1 MRPARPGILIKSS
14 PDYGRRRPDAPASF
28 GSVPLAYLSRLTLTN
43 YRNFRQVDIEL
54 PPGVAVFAGANA
66 QGKTALLE
74 AAYTLAVGQSF
85 RAGSEREVVNFAAA
99 AKGEA
104 AYVSGVAQ
112 RGNQQLT
119 VVVGYLPAAD
129 PPPDMTPDAP
139 ADAGDADTDADAAA
153 PALPPVRKQIRVN
166 RQPARASGLL
176 GQIGAAL
183 FFADDLNL
191 ALGSP
196 SHRRRYLDILA
207 SQCDRY
213 YLAALQRYQAA
224 LRHRNGLLRRQ
235 WDTGGVTDD
244 EMRYWDEQLLE
255 SGTTLMLGRR
265 AALDALAG
273 GVNRLHRDLSD
284 LARSLRIMY
293 KPRTPADGAADAVKA
308 AFCAALRRTAGR
320 ERATTVGPHRDDVD
334 ILLGGLPAGSFASRG
349 EARTIALA
357 LRLAEAEYLAQA
369 RADDPVILLDDAFS
383 EMDASRRERVL
394 QKAAGYRQTLIATT
408 EIEPIRA
415 HFGDN
420 AAYFQVADNSVTRQV

>member
-1 MRPARPGILIKSS
+1 M
-14 PDYGRRRPDAPASF
+14 
-28 GSVPLAYLSRLTLTN
+28 AYLSRLTLTN
-43 YRNFRQVDIEL
+43 YRNFRQVDLEL
-54 PPGVAVFAGANA
+54 PPGIAVFAGANA

-74 AAYTLAVGQSF
+74 AVYTLAVGHSF
-85 RAGSEREVVNFAAA
+85 RAGTEREVVNFDAAA
-99 AKGEA
+99 NGEA

-112 RGNQQLT
+112 RGDRNIT
-119 VVVGYLPAAD
+119 AVVGYLPTSD
-129 PPPDMTPDAP
+129 PPPATPANTPGSNAP
-139 ADAGDADTDADAAA
+139 AGDAYADRAADADAAA

-196 SHRRRYLDILA
+196 SHRRRYLDILV
-207 SQCDRY
+207 SQCDRN

-255 SGTTLMLGRR
+255 TGTTLMLGRR
-265 AALDALAG
+265 AALDTLAG
-273 GVNRLHRDLSD
+273 AVANLHRDLSD
-284 LARSLRIMY
+284 LARAVRIIY
-293 KPRTPADGAADAVKA
+293 RPRTPADGAADAVKA

-320 ERATTVGPHRDDVD
+320 ERTTTVGPHRDDVD

-349 EARTIALA
+349 EARTIALS

-408 EIEPIRA
+408 ELAPIRA

-420 AAYFQVADNSVTRQV
+420 AAYFQVAGNSVTRQG

>member
-1 MRPARPGILIKSS
+1 MRRPIPRRRILIKA
-14 PDYGRRRPDAPASF
+14 GAGGNLDAPAPF

-74 AAYTLAVGQSF
+74 AVYTLAVGQSF
-85 RAGSEREVVNFAAA
+85 RAGSAREVVNFDAAA
-99 AKGEA
+99 NGEA
-104 AYVSGVAQ
+104 AYVSGIAQ
-112 RGNQQLT
+112 RGDQNIT
-119 VVVGYLPAAD
+119 AVIGYLPTSD
-129 PPPDMTPDAP
+129 PPPDTSPNAP
-139 ADAGDADTDADAAA
+139 ADDAGDTETA

-196 SHRRRYLDILA
+196 THRRRYLDILV
-207 SQCDRY
+207 SQCDRH

-265 AALDALAG
+265 AALDTLADA
-273 GVNRLHRDLSD
+273 VNSLHRDLSD
-284 LARSLRIMY
+284 LSRALRIIY
-293 KPRTPADGAADAVKA
+293 RPRTPADGAADAVKA

-320 ERATTVGPHRDDVD
+320 ERTTTVGPHRDDVD

-394 QKAAGYRQTLIATT
+394 HKASGYRQALIATT
-408 EIEPIRA
+408 DLAPVRA
-415 HFGDN
+415 YFGDN

>member
-1 MRPARPGILIKSS
+1 M
-14 PDYGRRRPDAPASF
+14 
-28 GSVPLAYLSRLTLTN
+28 AYLSRLTLTN

-85 RAGSEREVVNFAAA
+85 RAGSEREVVNFDAAA
-99 AKGEA
+99 NGEA

-112 RGNQQLT
+112 RGDQQLT

-129 PPPDMTPDAP
+129 PPPDTTPNAP
-139 ADAGDADTDADAAA
+139 ADAGDADIDADAAA
-153 PALPPVRKQIRVN
+153 ASPALPPVRKQIRVN

-196 SHRRRYLDILA
+196 AHRRRYLDILV

-265 AALDALAG
+265 VALDTLAG
-273 GVNRLHRDLSD
+273 AVNRLHHDLSD
-284 LARSLRIMY
+284 LARALRIMY
-293 KPRTPADGAADAVKA
+293 KPRTPADGAADAVKT

-334 ILLGGLPAGSFASRG
+334 ILLGGLPAASFASRG

-394 QKAAGYRQTLIATT
+394 QKAAGYGQTLIATT
-408 EIEPIRA
+408 DIEPMRA

-420 AAYFQVADNSVTRQV
+420 AAYFRVADNSVTRQV

>member
-1 MRPARPGILIKSS
+1 M
-14 PDYGRRRPDAPASF
+14 
-28 GSVPLAYLSRLTLTN
+28 AYLSRLTLTN
-43 YRNFRQVDIEL
+43 YRNFRQVDLEL

-74 AAYTLAVGQSF
+74 AVYTLAVGHSF
-85 RAGSEREVVNFAAA
+85 RAGAEREVVNFDAAA
-99 AKGEA
+99 NGEA

-112 RGNQQLT
+112 RGDRNIT
-119 VVVGYLPAAD
+119 AVVGYLPASD
-129 PPPDMTPDAP
+129 PPPAASD
-139 ADAGDADTDADAAA
+139 GDADIADAIA

-196 SHRRRYLDILA
+196 SHRRRYLDILV

-255 SGTTLMLGRR
+255 SGTTLILGRR
-265 AALDALAG
+265 AALDTLADA
-273 GVNRLHRDLSD
+273 VANLHRDLSD
-284 LARSLRIMY
+284 LARSLRIIY
-293 KPRTPADGAADAVKA
+293 RPRTPADGPADAVKA

-320 ERATTVGPHRDDVD
+320 ERTTTVGPHRDDVD

-383 EMDASRRERVL
+383 EMDANRRERVL

-408 EIEPIRA
+408 ELAPLRA

-420 AAYFQVADNSVTRQV
+420 AAYFQVAGNSVTRQA

>member
-1 MRPARPGILIKSS
+1 M
-14 PDYGRRRPDAPASF
+14 
-28 GSVPLAYLSRLTLTN
+28 AYLSRLTLTN
-43 YRNFRQVDIEL
+43 YRNFRQVDLEL

-74 AAYTLAVGQSF
+74 AVYTLAVGHSF
-85 RAGSEREVVNFAAA
+85 RAGAEREVVNFDAAA
-99 AKGEA
+99 NGEA

-112 RGNQQLT
+112 RGDRNIT
-119 VVVGYLPAAD
+119 AVVGYLPA
-129 PPPDMTPDAP
+129 TPTNPTDTSAP
-139 ADAGDADTDADAAA
+139 AGDADAAA

-196 SHRRRYLDILA
+196 SHRRRYLDILV

-255 SGTTLMLGRR
+255 SGATLILGRR
-265 AALDALAG
+265 AALDTLAG
-273 GVNRLHRDLSD
+273 AVANLHRDLSD
-284 LARSLRIMY
+284 LARSLRIIY
-293 KPRTPADGAADAVKA
+293 RPRTPADGAADAVKA

-320 ERATTVGPHRDDVD
+320 ERTTTVGPHRDDVD

-408 EIEPIRA
+408 ELAPLRA

-420 AAYFQVADNSVTRQV
+420 AAYFQVAGNSVTRQA